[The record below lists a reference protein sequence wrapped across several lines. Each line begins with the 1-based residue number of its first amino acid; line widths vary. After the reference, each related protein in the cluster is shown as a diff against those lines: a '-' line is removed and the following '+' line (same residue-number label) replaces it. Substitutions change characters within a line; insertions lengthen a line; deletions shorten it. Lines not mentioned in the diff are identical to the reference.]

1 VVILAQLERYLIHGL
16 SKKVNDSRSASIQG
30 LSPESQAPSDPLKGS
45 YEGYMNSSPAY
56 IQANGAGY
64 DNPTNQQARYN
75 KKSFFLTGDSLAF
88 NNSNNIKNSAI
99 IDNYSS
105 TLKRNSSG
113 DRLLQMRKI
122 EGMFR

>member
-1 VVILAQLERYLIHGL
+1 MAPLAQLVQQLLHGL
-16 SKKVNDSRSASIQG
+16 AKRTNDSRSASIHG
-30 LSPESQAPSDPLKGS
+30 FSPEAEAPSDPLKGS

-64 DNPTNQQARYN
+64 DNKANQQARYN
-75 KKSFFLTGDSLAF
+75 KKSFSLTGDSFALK

-105 TLKRNSSG
+105 SLKRNSSG

-122 EGMFR
+122 EGMF

>member
-1 VVILAQLERYLIHGL
+1 MQLLLHGL
-16 SKKVNDSRSASIQG
+16 AKRSNDSRSPSIQG
-30 LSPESQAPSDPLKGS
+30 YSPESQAPSDQLKGS

-56 IQANGAGY
+56 IQSNGAGY
-64 DNPTNQQARYN
+64 DNPANQQARYN
-75 KKSFFLTGDSLAF
+75 KKSYSLSGDPLAF
-88 NNSNNIKNSAI
+88 KNNSNNIKNSAI

-105 TLKRNSSG
+105 ALKRNSSG